1 MFSSAKVRGL
11 GTRGAGLGG
20 SCKFR
25 QFSVIQHLTISI
37 EICSYLRQVIVCH
50 SRGVCLRPM
59 DLLEL
64 RKMPELSFEPFHS
77 VTLVRCRAL
86 NGRFY
91 TLPSYQAYY
100 GRKDGRQIF
109 YERVLAELLGPLVH
123 SGLKTLTRKRGA
135 RQRLSKWVHDN
146 FNYGGS
152 IMDHNEVA
160 ILWVVYL
167 LLQTDSLSAEKE
179 YNVNLAIIL
188 LSWWANDY
196 GAELDKHLNL
206 QAQCKYAQLCVLLFR
221 QVRA

>member
-1 MFSSAKVRGL
+1 
-11 GTRGAGLGG
+11 
-20 SCKFR
+20 
-25 QFSVIQHLTISI
+25 
-37 EICSYLRQVIVCH
+37 
-50 SRGVCLRPM
+50 M

-91 TLPSYQAYY
+91 SLPSYQAYY
-100 GRKDGRQIF
+100 GRKEGRQIF

-135 RQRLSKWVHDN
+135 RQRLSKWVHNN

-167 LLQTDSLSAEKE
+167 LLQTDSLPDEKE
-179 YNVNLAIIL
+179 YNANLAIIL
-188 LSWWANDY
+188 LSWWATDS
-196 GAELDKHLNL
+196 ELEKHRTPR
-206 QAQCKYAQLCVLLFR
+206 AQCKYAQLCALLLR
-221 QVRA
+221 QVRDEVLLESTTCESALKRRAVKRFW